1 MVADNCLGTRRVW
14 IDMTGKMRSILQHF
28 YGFQPFAS
36 ARNVTCI
43 HAGDSDRAH
52 MHNFNDF
59 MIKQRSRWDV
69 V

>member
-1 MVADNCLGTRRVW
+1 
-14 IDMTGKMRSILQHF
+14 MTGKMRSILQHF

-36 ARNVTCI
+36 TRNVTCI

-59 MIKQRSRWDV
+59 MLKQRSRWDV